1 MDSRNFQF
9 MFYGFTAAWLIVFV
23 YILTLVRRGNRIR
36 AELKR
41 QEALL
46 ERPGVVRYLQ
56 IAQHRSARG
65 ARPVVLPSGKA

>member
-1 MDSRNFQF
+1 

-46 ERPGVVRYLQ
+46 ERPDL
-56 IAQHRSARG
+56 RS
-65 ARPVVLPSGKA
+65 

>member
-23 YILTLVRRGNRIR
+23 YVVTLVRRGNRLR

-41 QEALL
+41 HEAVS
-46 ERPGVVRYLQ
+46 ERAGDHPL
-56 IAQHRSARG
+56 S
-65 ARPVVLPSGKA
+65 

>member
-1 MDSRNFQF
+1 MGVPELDYGQPEFQF

-46 ERPGVVRYLQ
+46 ERPDL
-56 IAQHRSARG
+56 RS
-65 ARPVVLPSGKA
+65 